1 MMRLLILAAVAL
13 VAWRMLAGRWPWEK
27 RVSARDR
34 ALGRARLLLAVS
46 PGATRSEV
54 ISAHRRLVAA
64 VHPDR
69 GGTAGQVHDADAAR
83 DLLLAQLPPDP
94 KETA

>member
-1 MMRLLILAAVAL
+1 MARLLIILAVA
-13 VAWRMLAGRWPWEK
+13 VIAWRLLMGRWPWQK
-27 RVSARDR
+27 RLSARDK
-34 ALGRARLLLAVS
+34 ALSRARTLLAVS

-54 ISAHRRLVAA
+54 ISAHRRLITA

-83 DLLLAQLPPDP
+83 DLLLANLPPDQ
-94 KETA
+94 KESA